1 MSTNEQEKEKE
12 KARIENAD
20 REISEL
26 VRTKNATW
34 LDREHEKNENI
45 YTVPNNIQLQ
55 NHMAAIDEWV
65 AKNRNTD
72 NMPKT
77 GNWVEDYKDEIH
89 NRYDEGDDEDEP
101 FNFDENRDSLYGR
114 DDGPSQPLVQQNYF
128 SAQMKILFD
137 SFFIFTEQKPNVT
150 VNYPTNIS
158 KTDLISLTPDKY
170 AAYIVNQK
178 DPNENTGSLIKYF
191 PLAATAREL
200 SLKGDSVVNTAS
212 NFYQTTKKK
221 YNIHD
226 VDLKPKADVS
236 STKEEFNKMQ
246 KFYNSIPSYKTL
258 ADFYVKKLTFDRI
271 QPIFFNLVSKCQN
284 IGTITTVD
292 TLQQRIKSL
301 IPDTLDASTFTEK
314 INPLYTFMISLLECM
329 NTNTSASGGPPSGAI
344 VAAQQTTAN
353 KKKDE
358 KIGKFVYENIK
369 QIAEERD
376 AVVRANNFTVL
387 QSNIKRILNLDPNL
401 NSKLK
406 TFVYKYLA
414 LVICYIVTNT
424 NSSDNTT
431 VTSIPPERWAFILP
445 YIAEET
451 TKQGPN
457 QQQKTLLQTFVNN
470 NSLSEIISAA
480 QYPGDPDIKK
490 IQLINKTIDSVVR
503 KIDAKIASI
512 NNRTASTG
520 LSLMKTRV
528 LNECNALRRS
538 IEYNKVKGI
547 YTANVDVTN
556 KLAALL
562 IYFASYYSKEDYKV
576 GRNGAYYPRY
586 LVSVLN
592 SIQNNNAP
600 SNISIP
606 NRDTYN
612 YITNISW
619 FCEHYQDGN
628 FNDQIQLFFDID
640 AEKYRSQNSNG
651 KTITT
656 PTTLTIVTVDSRGNK
671 KSTCLASDMYPPDT
685 KFNPI
690 ATIMKQKAVA
700 MNLETQ
706 AKALYDQ
713 ILEDRRECKAT
724 VTSLYSKTFS
734 SLTST
739 KWEKLGGRRTR
750 RRIIQKN
757 QKKQKKAY
765 KMTQKRRKFRTR
777 KQRKQRK

>member
-1 MSTNEQEKEKE
+1 
-12 KARIENAD
+12 
-20 REISEL
+20 L
-26 VRTKNATW
+26 
-34 LDREHEKNENI
+34 
-45 YTVPNNIQLQ
+45 P
-55 NHMAAIDEWV
+55 
-65 AKNRNTD
+65 
-72 NMPKT
+72 
-77 GNWVEDYKDEIH
+77 
-89 NRYDEGDDEDEP
+89 
-101 FNFDENRDSLYGR
+101 
-114 DDGPSQPLVQQNYF
+114 
-128 SAQMKILFD
+128 
-137 SFFIFTEQKPNVT
+137 
-150 VNYPTNIS
+150 
-158 KTDLISLTPDKY
+158 
-170 AAYIVNQK
+170 
-178 DPNENTGSLIKYF
+178 ENT
-191 PLAATAREL
+191 
-200 SLKGDSVVNTAS
+200 
-212 NFYQTTKKK
+212 
-221 YNIHD
+221 H
-226 VDLKPKADVS
+226 
-236 STKEEFNKMQ
+236 
-246 KFYNSIPSYKTL
+246 
-258 ADFYVKKLTFDRI
+258 
-271 QPIFFNLVSKCQN
+271 
-284 IGTITTVD
+284 
-292 TLQQRIKSL
+292 
-301 IPDTLDASTFTEK
+301 
-314 INPLYTFMISLLECM
+314 
-329 NTNTSASGGPPSGAI
+329 
-344 VAAQQTTAN
+344 
-353 KKKDE
+353 
-358 KIGKFVYENIK
+358 
-369 QIAEERD
+369 
-376 AVVRANNFTVL
+376 
-387 QSNIKRILNLDPNL
+387 
-401 NSKLK
+401 
-406 TFVYKYLA
+406 
-414 LVICYIVTNT
+414 
-424 NSSDNTT
+424 

-451 TKQGPN
+451 TKQGPT

-470 NSLSEIISAA
+470 NSLSEIISAV

-562 IYFASYYSKEDYKV
+562 IYFASYYSKEDYNV

-612 YITNISW
+612 YISNISW
-619 FCEHYQDGN
+619 FCEHYQDPN

-656 PTTLTIVTVDSRGNK
+656 PTTLTIVTVDARGNK
-671 KSTCLASDMYPPDT
+671 KSTCLAADMYPPDT

-690 ATIMKQKAVA
+690 ATMMKQKAVT

-724 VTSLYSKTFS
+724 VTTFYSKGLS

-750 RRIIQKN
+750 RRIIQKKQRN
-757 QKKQKKAY
+757 QKKVNKKTQKK
-765 KMTQKRRKFRTR
+765 RKFRTR